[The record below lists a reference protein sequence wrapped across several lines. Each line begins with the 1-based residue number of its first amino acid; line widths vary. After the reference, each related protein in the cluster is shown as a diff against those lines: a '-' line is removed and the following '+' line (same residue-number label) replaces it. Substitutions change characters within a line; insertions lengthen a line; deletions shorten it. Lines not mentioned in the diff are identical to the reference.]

1 MPTEDELVELLGR
14 ALDEDA
20 PAAPP
25 PDRIAALRAR
35 AEAAHAVSARR
46 RRGRGVSPW
55 LAAAAAIVALA
66 AGFAVARVVDEGQSG
81 TDGGT
86 AGEVEYEGPMN
97 GPGDEP
103 ADAELKV
110 TATGIGRIIDVQ
122 TDVLPILPVGEY
134 YQVWF
139 VGPGDSPEAPNRIS
153 AGTFHP
159 DPDGRSDVQFA
170 AAVNPELYPIVEITA
185 EPGDGNPLATGPV
198 VLRTEI

>member
-1 MPTEDELVELLGR
+1 MT
-14 ALDEDA
+14 
-20 PAAPP
+20 
-25 PDRIAALRAR
+25 
-35 AEAAHAVSARR
+35 
-46 RRGRGVSPW
+46 
-55 LAAAAAIVALA
+55 
-66 AGFAVARVVDEGQSG
+66 
-81 TDGGT
+81 
-86 AGEVEYEGPMN
+86 

-110 TATGIGRIIDVQ
+110 TATGIGRIIELADRRAADPPRPASTTRCGSSVPA
-122 TDVLPILPVGEY
+122 TRPRT
-134 YQVWF
+134 
-139 VGPGDSPEAPNRIS
+139 PNRIS